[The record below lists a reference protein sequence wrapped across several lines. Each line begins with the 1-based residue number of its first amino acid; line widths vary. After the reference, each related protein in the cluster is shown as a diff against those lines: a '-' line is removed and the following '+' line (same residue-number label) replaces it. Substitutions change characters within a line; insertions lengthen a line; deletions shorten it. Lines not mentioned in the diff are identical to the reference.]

1 MAGRLY
7 YRREI
12 SYSLGFAYIP
22 KTQMDEYTKGLN
34 TLYNRL
40 PSDVLTYWTIVGKEL
55 AKEVA
60 YIALIQLCDL
70 AN

>member
-1 MAGRLY
+1 
-7 YRREI
+7 
-12 SYSLGFAYIP
+12 
-22 KTQMDEYTKGLN
+22 MDEYTKGLN